1 MTQSVKSFND
11 AVTGFASAAFSIV
24 MTILLVSFCH
34 LQMTVGIVVS
44 AILALVFA
52 VITLRNFTRILISK
66 EKIEFRP
73 ILGKTRTYSWEEIK
87 EVGVIGTK
95 VFPKTSSNKG
105 GRKYIYFSPE
115 ELDEDSRFDLAFK
128 WPPKIPFTSY
138 SKAKLDAVQLIWRKP
153 LANYNAPDLIR

>member
-11 AVTGFASAAFSIV
+11 AVTGFASATFSIF